1 MINPVDELGD
11 LSLLDKITFAN
22 GEPITSDLDL
32 MYEIIGSIRE
42 AGYDVTMK
50 SLDPGNGVY
59 KTISEFIN
67 SLPLNSNSRYKRES
81 DLENFH
87 IVIKNK
93 SMYRCHDV
101 KCGSDNTDIQEKQ
114 TRSADEP
121 TTIIVI
127 CNDCDSRRR
136 VQ

>member
-1 MINPVDELGD
+1 MSPLKN
-11 LSLLDKITFAN
+11 ITFAD
-22 GEPITSDLDL
+22 GESITDNSDL

-42 AGYDVTMK
+42 AGYDVTIE
-50 SLDPGNGVY
+50 SLKPGNGVY

-67 SLPLNSNSRYKRES
+67 ALPLNSNSRYKYES
-81 DLENFH
+81 NLENFH
-87 IVIKNK
+87 AVIKNK
-93 SMYRCHDV
+93 SIYRCHYT
-101 KCGSDNTDIQEKQ
+101 KCGSDNTIIQEKQ

-127 CNDCDSRRR
+127 CEDCGSRRR